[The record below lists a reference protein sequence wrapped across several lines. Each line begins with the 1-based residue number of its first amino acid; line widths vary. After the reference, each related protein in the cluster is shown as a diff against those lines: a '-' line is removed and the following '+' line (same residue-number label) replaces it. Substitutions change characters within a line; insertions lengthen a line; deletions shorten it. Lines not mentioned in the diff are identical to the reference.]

1 MKISSNF
8 SKGKLNKDVDERL
21 VPKGEYT
28 DALNIRVLNTTGSD
42 VGAIENEK
50 GNTKLTFNS
59 ETGNPVCI
67 GSVSDEANEKIYWF
81 VVNDSGHSF
90 VYEYDVKKELTAVVL
105 SDTRS
110 GSNQVLNFDK
120 DYKITGANVVLNTS
134 TNKNLLLFTDGLNPP
149 RSVNIERAKG
159 YGENNFDEDDINL
172 YKKPPR
178 KAPTV
183 SPYNT
188 PKVDENAVKERYF
201 AFAYR
206 YKYLDGEY
214 SALSAFTNYQFTP
227 GTFDLDPE
235 TMENK
240 GMLNVFNAYRI
251 QYNTGDKRVTD
262 IQLCFKNPKTGIVY
276 VIDTINKKESGFL
289 DSVEKTFSFSNKKI
303 YKALPDDEL
312 NRIFDDVP
320 LTAKAQDFIEN
331 RLVFGNIETQY
342 DLLENSTDCDVIK
355 IDYKAEKV
363 SESQEGVE
371 GTTSITASDTK
382 LTLDFTNKDLNKGS
396 VLLIAVDLESD
407 QLGTSP
413 NFYFGGSFTGDN
425 AVQLTR
431 SYTSASAFATSDDFI
446 ELLTAMNGNFVE
458 NVSTTAEPN
467 AVTTTYG
474 KFSVDTSTSTSI
486 TLLAPTIVY
495 EDSGGTETTEQF
507 EFQSDSTY
515 TLRPNTNNLSLKS
528 NRSYEFGIV
537 YLDKYGRYSSVIQPS
552 NNIGSNS
559 AEIFVPVENSID
571 INTAKITINNKP
583 PYWADRFK
591 FFVKAN
597 RDIYYNIYST
607 IFYEEGLYRWVL
619 LDGNNKKK
627 VEEGMN
633 LIVKADDE
641 GPMNKEVKVK
651 VLEVTTKTKLDEEV
665 ERYSGDDANEGWI
678 EGNVD
683 AGNNP
688 VKELP
693 GTYMKIK
700 PVGFKMDYDPNNFA
714 SYENS
719 GHIPWGI
726 NSNGNVNTDLP
737 KEDNLGLTQVKN
749 GSNYDHLTIKPG
761 SRIYFKF
768 DAWEGADADN
778 DDARYFETKPAYIA
792 KSTYT
797 GDANDSSLEKFLI
810 AETTWR
816 KPSGENY
823 YVDPNDQFQLRFTKT
838 GTGTT
843 TRHSVNI
850 KSTEFTR
857 GLEKGWIEAEIRIA
871 LVTSNLVFESDPQ
884 DVDTDIYY
892 ETEQTF
898 DITGGFHVGNTQTQ
912 TSSLPAI
919 CDLNIGNCFSFGNG
933 VESIQ
938 VRDERLSPFY
948 DLDYRPNIA
957 LLDGFKKLNLPHTL
971 IYSQKYNPNSSYNS
985 LNEFNAS
992 RGIRKNMDNK
1002 FGGIQKIFSR
1012 ESDLIVFQEDRVSK
1026 VLFGKA
1032 LLYGA
1037 DGSSSLQRVEQVLG
1051 QDVPFS
1057 GEYGI
1062 SQNPESF
1069 SFYSGRMYFTD
1080 ASRGVVLRLAGDGI
1094 TPISYYGLK
1103 SYFKNNLFSYKN
1115 SYNIGGFDPKYHQYV
1130 LSMNQSSFPTTVETF
1145 DCNSKINKNFTAASQ
1160 TYTYRLTSSK
1170 VGNVTLAYVAS
1181 GTVNIAV
1188 TIGGTTTNH
1197 NSLTGSGNIT
1207 IAFSS
1212 SDITCGNYATVVIT
1226 SVSAGNIDIT
1236 HTCPTVATR
1245 SVTILVVN
1253 DVNDADLSIINRF
1266 KVGSNDYYS
1275 DEDVF
1280 DISEV
1285 TRNETISG
1293 DVGSTYIPAD
1303 GDSVTVSSLRQIG
1316 YHSGDFNSCN
1326 RLGYYVSSSSSLSVN
1341 DIVSNATYPS
1351 VTKTETTTEEENKI
1365 TFTFNEGSAD
1375 DNLYIVFD
1383 YEDDLPT
1390 LVDDSVTGLGKGA
1403 ATTINVLANDTVS
1416 GSYTV
1421 SIHTVPAHGTATVNA
1436 NNTITYDHDDS
1447 ATTSDSFT
1455 YKVTKDGACSAIATV
1470 SIGILETTPTP
1481 PSTTSI
1487 TLEYGSVDCSTVCSN
1502 YGSNPSGTFYMNA
1515 GAFGVATVLYTDSA
1529 GTTYAPAY
1537 FYTDGTDCR
1546 PVDGSGNLGTSTSC

>member
-28 DALNIRVLNTTGSD
+28 DALNIRVLNTAGGD

-59 ETGNPVCI
+59 ESGNPVCI
-67 GSVSDEANEKIYWF
+67 GSACDEANEKIYWF

-90 VYEYDVKKELTAVVL
+90 VYEYDVKKERNAVVL

-110 GSNQVLNFDK
+110 GANQVLNFNK
-120 DYKITGANVVLNTS
+120 DFKITGSNVVFNIS
-134 TNKNLLLFTDGLNPP
+134 NNKNLLLFTDGLNPP

-159 YGENNFDEDDINL
+159 YGQNNFNEDDINL

-188 PKVDENAVKERYF
+188 PKVDENAVKESFF

-214 SALSAFTNYQFTP
+214 SALSAFSNYQFTA
-227 GTFDLDPE
+227 GIFDLDPE

-251 QYNTGDKRVTD
+251 KYNTGDKRVSD
-262 IQLCFKNPKTGIVY
+262 IQICFKNPKTGIVY

-312 NRIFDDVP
+312 NRVFDDVP

-342 DLLENSTDCDVIK
+342 DLLENSTDSGVIK

-371 GTTSITASDTK
+371 GNTSITASDTK

-396 VLLIAVDLESD
+396 VLLIALDLESD
-407 QLGTSP
+407 QAGSSP

-431 SYTSASAFATSDDFI
+431 SYTTASDFASSDDFI

-458 NVSTTAEPN
+458 NVTTTAHPN
-467 AVTTTYG
+467 AATTTYG
-474 KFSVDTSTSTSI
+474 EFSVDASTSTSI

-495 EDSGGTETTEQF
+495 KDSGGTETTEQF

-515 TLRPNTNNLSLKS
+515 TLRPNTNSLSLKS

-607 IFYEEGLYRWVL
+607 IFYEQGLYRWVL
-619 LDGNNKKK
+619 LDGNNKSK

-633 LIVKADDE
+633 LIVKADDD
-641 GPMNKEVKVK
+641 GAMNKEVKVK
-651 VLEVTTKTKLDEEV
+651 VLEVKTKTKLDEEV
-665 ERYSGDDANEGWI
+665 KRFAGDDENEGWI

-693 GTYMKIK
+693 GVYMKIK
-700 PVGFKMDYDPNNFA
+700 PVGFKMDYDPKNFA

-719 GHIPWGI
+719 GHIPWGTK
-726 NSNGNVNTDLP
+726 SKGNVNTDLP
-737 KEDNLGLTQVKN
+737 KEDNLGLAQIKD
-749 GSNYDHLTIKPG
+749 GSNYDHSTIKPG
-761 SRIYFKF
+761 SRIFFKF

-778 DDARYFETKPAYIA
+778 DDARYFEKAYVSN
-792 KSTYT
+792 STYT
-797 GDANDSSLEKFLI
+797 GDANESGIEKFLK

-823 YVDPNDQFQLRFTKT
+823 YVDPNDQFHLTFSKT
-838 GTGTT
+838 GSGTA
-843 TRHSVNI
+843 TRHSVNV

-857 GLEKGWIEAEIRIA
+857 GLERGWIEAEIRIA
-871 LVTSNLVFESDPQ
+871 LVSSNLVFESDPQ
-884 DVDTDIYY
+884 EVDTDIYY

-898 DITGGFHVGNTQTQ
+898 DIIGGFHVGNTQTQ
-912 TSSLPAI
+912 TSSLPAV

-938 VRDERLSPFY
+938 IRDERLSPFY

-971 IYSQKYNPNSSYNS
+971 IYSQRYNANSSYNS

-1037 DGSSSLQRVEQVLG
+1037 DGSSSLQRIEQVLG

-1062 SQNPESF
+1062 SKNPESF
-1069 SFYSGRMYFTD
+1069 SYYSGRMYFTD

-1130 LSMNQSSFPTTVETF
+1130 LSMNQSSFPTIIETF
-1145 DCNSKINKNFTAASQ
+1145 DCNSKISKYFTAASQ
-1160 TYTYRLTSSK
+1160 TYTYNLTSSK
-1170 VGNVTLAYVAS
+1170 AGNVTLAYIAG
-1181 GTVNIAV
+1181 GTVNISV
-1188 TIGGTTTNH
+1188 TINGSTTTH
-1197 NSLTGSGNIT
+1197 SASGDSGFT
-1207 IAFSS
+1207 IAFTANSTAT
-1212 SDITCGNYATVVIT
+1212 ITLT
-1226 SVSAGNIDIT
+1226 SVSVGNIDIE
-1236 HTCPTVATR
+1236 HFCPTVATR

-1266 KVGSNDYYS
+1266 KVGTNSYYS

-1293 DVGSTYIPAD
+1293 DVGSQYIPAD

-1326 RLGYYVSSSSSLSVN
+1326 RLGYLVSSSSNLTVSN
-1341 DIVSNATYPS
+1341 IVSNATYPTI
-1351 VTKTETTTEEENKI
+1351 TKTQTTTEEENKI
-1365 TFTFNEGSAD
+1365 TFTFNEGSSN

-1383 YEDDLPT
+1383 YEDAIPT
-1390 LVDDSVTGLGKGA
+1390 LVNDSVTGLGKGA
-1403 ATTINVLANDTVS
+1403 ATTINVLANDTIT
-1416 GSYTV
+1416 GTFTV

-1436 NNTITYDHDDS
+1436 NNTITYDHDNT

-1455 YKVTKDGACSAIATV
+1455 YKVTKDGSCFAIATV
-1470 SIGILETTPTP
+1470 SIGIEESPTNP

-1487 TLEYGSVDCSTVCSN
+1487 TLEYGSVDCATVCSN
-1502 YGSNPSGTFYMNA
+1502 YGSNPSGTFFMDA
-1515 GAFGVATVLYTDSA
+1515 GVFGVATKLYTDSA
-1529 GTTYAPAY
+1529 GLNNAPAN
-1537 FYTDGTDCR
+1537 FYTNGTECR
-1546 PVDGSGNLGTSTSC
+1546 PVDGSGNLGTSTNC

>member
-21 VPKGEYT
+21 IPKGEYT
-28 DALNIRVLNTTGSD
+28 DALNIRVLNTAGGD

-59 ETGNPVCI
+59 ESGNPVCI
-67 GSVSDEANEKIYWF
+67 GSVSDESNEKIYWF

-90 VYEYDVKKELTAVVL
+90 IYEYDTKKSITSKVL
-105 SDTRS
+105 LDTRS
-110 GSNQVLNFDK
+110 GSNQVLNFNK
-120 DYKITGANVVLNTS
+120 DYKITGANVILNIS

-183 SPYNT
+183 SPFNT
-188 PKVDENAVKERYF
+188 PKVDENAVKERF
-201 AFAYR
+201 FSFAYR

-214 SALSAFTNYQFTP
+214 SALSAFSNYQFTP
-227 GTFDLDPE
+227 GTFSLDTE

-240 GMLNVFNAYRI
+240 AMLNVFNAYRI
-251 QYNTGDKRVTD
+251 KYNTGDKRVTD
-262 IQLCFKNPKTGIVY
+262 VQLCFKNPKTGIVY

-312 NRIFDDVP
+312 ERVFDDVP
-320 LTAKAQDFIEN
+320 LTAKAQEFIEN
-331 RLVFGNIETQY
+331 RIVFGNIETQY
-342 DLLENSTDCDVIK
+342 DLLETSTSSDVIQ
-355 IDYKAEKV
+355 IDYSAEKV
-363 SESQEGVE
+363 SEPQEGNT
-371 GTTSITASDTK
+371 GTTTITASDTK

-396 VLLIAVDLESD
+396 VLLIAVFLESD
-407 QLGTSP
+407 QLGSSP
-413 NFYFGGSFTGDN
+413 NFYFGGTFNGDN

-431 SYTSASAFATSDDFI
+431 SYTSASAFASSDDFI

-458 NVSTTAEPN
+458 NVSTTAKPN
-467 AVTTTYG
+467 SVTTTYG
-474 KFSVDTSTSTSI
+474 EFSVDASTSTSI

-507 EFQSDSTY
+507 KFQSDSTY

-552 NNIGSNS
+552 NNIGNNS
-559 AEIFVPVENSID
+559 AEFFVPVENSID
-571 INTAKITINNKP
+571 INTAKITINNKA

-591 FFVKAN
+591 FFVKSN
-597 RDIYYNIYST
+597 RDVYYNIYST
-607 IFYEEGLYRWVL
+607 IFYEQGLYRWVI
-619 LDGNNKKK
+619 LDGNNKDK

-633 LIVKADDE
+633 LIVKSDDD
-641 GPMNKEVKVK
+641 GPLNREVKVK
-651 VLEVTTKTKLDEEV
+651 VLEVATKTKLDEEV
-665 ERYSGDDANEGWI
+665 QRFSGDDANEGWI

-693 GTYMKIK
+693 GVYMKIK

-719 GHIPWGI
+719 GRIDWGPNI
-726 NSNGNVNTDLP
+726 TGNAKTVLP
-737 KEDNLGLTQVKN
+737 KEDDLGLTQVKN
-749 GSNYDHLTIKPG
+749 GSNYDNLTITPG
-761 SRIYFKF
+761 SRIYMKF

-778 DDARYFETKPAYIA
+778 DDARYYETEPAYIA
-792 KSTYT
+792 NSTYT
-797 GDANDSSLEKFLI
+797 GDANNSALQKFI
-810 AETTWR
+810 DAETTWR
-816 KPSGENY
+816 KPSGQNY
-823 YVDPNDQFQLRFTKT
+823 YVDPNNQFELRFLIS
-838 GTGTT
+838 GSGAA
-843 TRHSVNI
+843 TRHSVQV
-850 KSTEFTR
+850 KSTEFTKSFER
-857 GLEKGWIEAEIRIA
+857 GWIEAEIRIA
-871 LVTSNLVFESDPQ
+871 LVNSNLVFETDPK
-884 DVDTDIYY
+884 DVDSDIYY

-898 DITGGFHVGNTQTQ
+898 DITNGFHVGNTQTQ

-938 VRDERLSPFY
+938 IRDERLSPFY

-971 IYSQKYNPNSSYNS
+971 IYSQKYNANSSYNS

-992 RGIRKNMDNK
+992 RAIRKNMDNK

-1026 VLFGKA
+1026 VLFGKS

-1037 DGSSSLQRVEQVLG
+1037 DGSASLQRIEKVLG

-1062 SQNPESF
+1062 SKNPESF
-1069 SFYSGRMYFTD
+1069 SYYSGRMYFTD

-1103 SYFKNNLFSYKN
+1103 SYFKNNLFNYKN
-1115 SYNIGGFDPKYHQYV
+1115 SYNVGGFDPKYHQYV
-1130 LSMNQSSFPTTVETF
+1130 LSMNQSSFPTVTDNFE
-1145 DCNSKINKNFTAASQ
+1145 CNSSISRNFTAASQ
-1160 TYTYRLTSSK
+1160 TYTYNLTCKSA
-1170 VGNVTLAYVAS
+1170 GNVTFAYISGGNVNISVVLNGSTTTHSAS
-1181 GTVNIAV
+1181 GDSSFSVAFTANSTA
-1188 TIGGTTTNH
+1188 TIT
-1197 NSLTGSGNIT
+1197 LTST
-1207 IAFSS
+1207 
-1212 SDITCGNYATVVIT
+1212 
-1226 SVSAGNIDIT
+1226 SAGNIDIT
-1236 HTCPTVATR
+1236 HICPTVATR

-1293 DVGSTYIPAD
+1293 DVGSEYIPAD
-1303 GDSVTVSSLRQIG
+1303 GDSVTVSSLRQVG
-1316 YHSGDFNSCN
+1316 YHSGDFNACN

-1341 DIVSNATYPS
+1341 DIVSNATYPA

-1365 TFTFNEGSAD
+1365 TFTFNEGSSN

-1383 YEDDLPT
+1383 YEDALPT
-1390 LVDDSVTGLGKGA
+1390 LVDDSISGLGKGA
-1403 ATTINVLANDTVS
+1403 ATTINVLANDTIT
-1416 GSYTV
+1416 GTYTV

-1436 NNTITYDHDDS
+1436 NNTITYDHDNS

-1455 YKVTKDGACSAIATV
+1455 YKVTKDGSCSAIATV
-1470 SIGILETTPTP
+1470 SVGILESTPNP

-1487 TLEYGSVDCSTVCSN
+1487 TLEYGSVNCSTVCSN

-1515 GAFGVATVLYTDSA
+1515 GAFGVATKLYTDSA

-1537 FYTDGTDCR
+1537 FYTDGTECR
-1546 PVDGSGNLGTSTSC
+1546 PVDGSGNLGTSTNC